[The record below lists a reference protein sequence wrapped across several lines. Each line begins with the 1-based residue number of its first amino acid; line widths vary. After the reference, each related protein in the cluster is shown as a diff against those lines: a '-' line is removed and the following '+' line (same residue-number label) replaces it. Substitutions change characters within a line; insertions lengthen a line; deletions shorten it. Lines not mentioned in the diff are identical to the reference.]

1 MSSVRSRVNRRRVLL
16 GAAALALLG
25 TAAPACGSAPEAPKV
40 DDLLAQ
46 RDLAQKDSEMAAAAA
61 NAADPAY
68 APALTVVAA
77 ERAAHA
83 NALTAEIARAAGT
96 TTPSS
101 TATSSTTPTPATPT
115 PAAPTPPPSL
125 SDVRAALRTSGD
137 GAAQLA
143 AKLSGYRA
151 GLLGSIAASCT
162 TSITVPL
169 AAKQPAT

>member
-1 MSSVRSRVNRRRVLL
+1 MPSDRSLVNRRRVLL

-25 TAAPACGSAPEAPKV
+25 TAAPACTSSPEPPKV

-61 NAADPAY
+61 NAADRVY

-77 ERAAHA
+77 ERASHA
-83 NALTAEIARAAGT
+83 KALIEEIARAAGT
-96 TTPSS
+96 TTPIATPTS
-101 TATSSTTPTPATPT
+101 TATSSGTPTLT
-115 PAAPTPPPSL
+115 APNPPPSL
-125 SDVRAALRTSGD
+125 NDVRAALRASADSAT
-137 GAAQLA
+137 QLA

-162 TSITVPL
+162 ASITVPL
-169 AAKQPAT
+169 AATQPGS